1 MHLISEIFYIDMKCG
16 MICLS
21 QAAQLPVINRR
32 KRSPTFYESS
42 NISLNISYLVITK
55 IFVLFCE
62 FLAQIFKYTNLELQ
76 QYLLITLRK
85 IELILIGGSGKEQ
98 TKVDFISFMIS
109 YLLYNMFASFQKEIF
124 EEPYYMILDIFP
136 FLLCWL

>member
-1 MHLISEIFYIDMKCG
+1 MKCG

-76 QYLLITLRK
+76 
-85 IELILIGGSGKEQ
+85 
-98 TKVDFISFMIS
+98 
-109 YLLYNMFASFQKEIF
+109 
-124 EEPYYMILDIFP
+124 
-136 FLLCWL
+136 

>member
-1 MHLISEIFYIDMKCG
+1 MKCG

-55 IFVLFCE
+55 IFVLYTLCE
-62 FLAQIFKYTNLELQ
+62 FLPKIFKDMNLELQ
-76 QYLLITLRK
+76 
-85 IELILIGGSGKEQ
+85 
-98 TKVDFISFMIS
+98 
-109 YLLYNMFASFQKEIF
+109 
-124 EEPYYMILDIFP
+124 
-136 FLLCWL
+136 